1 MTGTPTTP
9 RTASNRIANCG
20 REPAGRSRAVIKS
33 VTLSS
38 GNPMRA
44 VLLAI
49 LIFEVVAFSLA
60 IPVMIRISQVSLGLA
75 VGLGG
80 GAALLALLAAGLLR
94 SPAGYLVGWSVQL
107 IGLVLGFLTTPM
119 FFVGGMFLALW
130 LLTFIL
136 GKRLDRP
143 AVA

>member
-1 MTGTPTTP
+1 L
-9 RTASNRIANCG
+9 I
-20 REPAGRSRAVIKS
+20 RA
-33 VTLSS
+33 VTLSA
-38 GNPMRA
+38 GNPMRV

-49 LIFEVVAFSLA
+49 LIFEVIAFGLA

-80 GAALLALLAAGLLR
+80 GAALLALVAAGLLR
-94 SPAGYLVGWSVQL
+94 GPAGYLVGWSVQFL
-107 IGLVLGFLTTPM
+107 GVVLGFLTAPM
-119 FFVGGMFLALW
+119 FFVGAMFLALW